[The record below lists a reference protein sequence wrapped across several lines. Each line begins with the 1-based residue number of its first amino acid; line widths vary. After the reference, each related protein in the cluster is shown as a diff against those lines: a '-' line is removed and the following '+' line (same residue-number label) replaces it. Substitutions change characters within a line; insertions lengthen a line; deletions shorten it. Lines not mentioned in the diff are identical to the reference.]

1 MDLLELKAHVF
12 NGTLNPNEI
21 AVVMF
26 IALQDRSKYVFYK
39 GVMKHALGIRDIRT
53 LNGIINSLVNKKI
66 IKQLTTK
73 SRGFRFSIIGLDEDN
88 GQDPEQ
94 EEKGSNVMAER
105 EAAGKEKKETER
117 PQDAAAPVAALDTV
131 PDAEA
136 SEGSAGSAVNNSAEN
151 GRTVPAGRDIKNKFT
166 DLEDIADMPEEQRA
180 ALAEIMRGFA

>member
-66 IKQLTTK
+66 IKQVTTK
-73 SRGFRFSIIGLDEDN
+73 SRGFMFSIIGLDEDN
-88 GQDPEQ
+88 GHDAEQ
-94 EEKGSNVMAER
+94 EWKGSN
-105 EAAGKEKKETER
+105 EAAEGTASRIKNEEPARVEGS
-117 PQDAAAPVAALDTV
+117 AAAPPALEPV
-131 PDAEA
+131 PDKPQEEA
-136 SEGSAGSAVNNSAEN
+136 PQ
-151 GRTVPAGRDIKNKFT
+151 VPPPLNNKFKDLT
-166 DLEDIADMPEEQRA
+166 DLSEMPKDTQN
-180 ALAEIMRGFA
+180 ALSELMKGFST

>member
-53 LNGIINSLVNKKI
+53 LNGIIKSLVNKKI
-66 IKQLTTK
+66 IKQITTK
-73 SRGFRFSIIGLDEDN
+73 SRGFMFSIIGLDEDN
-88 GQDPEQ
+88 CHDAEQ

-117 PQDAAAPVAALDTV
+117 PQDAAAPVALDTV
-131 PDAEA
+131 PDVEA
-136 SEGSAGSAVNNSAEN
+136 SEGSAGSAVTDSAES
-151 GRTVPAGRDIKNKFT
+151 GRRVPAGRDIKNKFT
-166 DLEDIADMPEEQRA
+166 DLTDLSEMPEEQRA
-180 ALAEIMRGFA
+180 SLADIMKGFA

>member
-66 IKQLTTK
+66 IKHVTTK
-73 SRGFRFSIIGLDEDN
+73 SRGFMFSIIGLDEDN
-88 GQDPEQ
+88 GQDAEQ
-94 EEKGSNVMAER
+94 EGKGSN
-105 EAAGKEKKETER
+105 EAAEGTAAGMKNEEPARVEGS
-117 PQDAAAPVAALDTV
+117 AAAPSALEPIPDKPQEEAPQV
-131 PDAEA
+131 PPPL
-136 SEGSAGSAVNNSAEN
+136 N
-151 GRTVPAGRDIKNKFT
+151 NKFKDLT
-166 DLEDIADMPEEQRA
+166 DLSEMPTDTQN
-180 ALAEIMRGFA
+180 ALSELMKGFST

>member
-66 IKQLTTK
+66 IKQVTTK
-73 SRGFRFSIIGLDEDN
+73 SRGFMFSIIGLDEDN
-88 GQDPEQ
+88 GQDAEQ
-94 EEKGSNVMAER
+94 EERGSN
-105 EAAGKEKKETER
+105 EAAEGTAAKIKNEEPARVEGS
-117 PQDAAAPVAALDTV
+117 AAAPSALEPV
-131 PDAEA
+131 PDKPQEEA
-136 SEGSAGSAVNNSAEN
+136 PQ
-151 GRTVPAGRDIKNKFT
+151 VPPPLNNKFKDLT
-166 DLEDIADMPEEQRA
+166 DLSEMPTDTQN
-180 ALAEIMRGFA
+180 ALSELMKGFST